1 MIVIQEINTIV
12 NVDIQEVSPAVNI
25 VIQEVLNNITISE
38 INDNINVTV
47 QEILTPVNI
56 EFSSLDT
63 IDVNIQEVSTPVNI
77 IISEYGVEN
86 FFSLI
91 SGYSLLEELAS
102 IATGEVLKYTYTGG
116 AIRYR
121 FIAFDDSIDAF
132 YLNYQNGVFTNLVT
146 QKKIII

>member
-1 MIVIQEINTIV
+1 MIVIQQINTIV

-25 VIQEVLNNITISE
+25 VIQELLTEINISE
-38 INDNINVTV
+38 INTNINVVV
-47 QEILTPVNI
+47 QEVTTPVNI

-116 AIRYR
+116 AIRFR
-121 FIAFDDSIDAF
+121 FIAFDDSIDGF
-132 YLNYQNGVFTNLVT
+132 YLNYQNGVFSNLVT